1 MEFSRLLH
9 GFVKIDTK
17 ISLSCHMDLSK
28 LLHGFALVVTRICLS
43 CFMYFSPF
51 AKQNQ
56 AEVWPR
62 FQSLL
67 KLPLWTKGV
76 ESIQCL
82 PLCLWQ
88 YSKLNLQD
96 FYGFWINTN
105 GSNTWYDKSS
115 PKPYW
120 DKNISNRL
128 WSVDGL
134 RDKRQEAIWSLRIVE
149 EETEEDKEEELESYL
164 EESGNWGP
172 AKTSELF
179 IQVTTGGGRLEMYGP
194 L

>member
-1 MEFSRLLH
+1 MQ
-9 GFVKIDTK
+9 I
-17 ISLSCHMDLSK
+17 
-28 LLHGFALVVTRICLS
+28 VT
-43 CFMYFSPF
+43 
-51 AKQNQ
+51 
-56 AEVWPR
+56 
-62 FQSLL
+62 
-67 KLPLWTKGV
+67 
-76 ESIQCL
+76 
-82 PLCLWQ
+82 
-88 YSKLNLQD
+88 YS
-96 FYGFWINTN
+96 
-105 GSNTWYDKSS
+105 WYDKSG
-115 PKPYW
+115 PNLYG

-149 EETEEDKEEELESYL
+149 EETEEDKEEEKEEELESYL